1 MYENWTHGYLHAGAS
16 GAMVHVLAPLLP
28 CVGQPLWTAARA
40 SAPCMHQRAP
50 IQSSSTL
57 SSRARSAPSASKVN
71 PVEENL
77 GPQPEEVVLVE
88 HVRSDGSAGQVVFRL
103 GGRVTAE
110 ALERLCVKVGWPARP
125 IAKVDIALR
134 NSFLVA
140 SLVLRITRGSPTSTA
155 SDSSGPVQV
164 TGSTPEKYVVSE
176 TLIGLAR
183 ATSDHVFNAT
193 IWDVLVDPEY
203 QGQGLGKA
211 LVEQMVRTLLRRDIS
226 NITLFADAKVVDFYR
241 QLGFEADP
249 QGIKGEDTA
258 APRHQQH
265 HVVCGC
271 QGGGLLSPAGIR
283 SRPPRHQ

>member
-1 MYENWTHGYLHAGAS
+1 M
-16 GAMVHVLAPLLP
+16 
-28 CVGQPLWTAARA
+28 
-40 SAPCMHQRAP
+40 
-50 IQSSSTL
+50 
-57 SSRARSAPSASKVN
+57 
-71 PVEENL
+71 EENL

-249 QGIKGEDTA
+249 QGIKGMFWY
-258 APRHQQH
+258 PR
-265 HVVCGC
+265 
-271 QGGGLLSPAGIR
+271 S
-283 SRPPRHQ
+283 

>member
-1 MYENWTHGYLHAGAS
+1 AEVFPPVYS
-16 GAMVHVLAPLLP
+16 IPSK
-28 CVGQPLWTAARA
+28 PLWHKCTQCQQGEPSGGESWTTAGLQVAHDI
-40 SAPCMHQRAP
+40 C
-50 IQSSSTL
+50 T
-57 SSRARSAPSASKVN
+57 
-71 PVEENL
+71 
-77 GPQPEEVVLVE
+77 GWPQEEVVLVE

-164 TGSTPEKYVVSE
+164 TGSTPEQYVVSE

-193 IWDVLVDPEY
+193 IWDVLVDPE
-203 QGQGLGKA
+203 
-211 LVEQMVRTLLRRDIS
+211 VRTLLRRDIS

-249 QGIKGEDTA
+249 QGIKGGQGSALPRLRQQCWE
-258 APRHQQH
+258 APTGVRLYM
-265 HVVCGC
+265 
-271 QGGGLLSPAGIR
+271 GGGTGLIVP
-283 SRPPRHQ
+283 

>member
-1 MYENWTHGYLHAGAS
+1 MYENGPHGYLHAGAS

-28 CVGQPLWTAARA
+28 CIGPPRLWTAARA
-40 SAPCMHQRAP
+40 PAPCMHQRAP
-50 IQSSSTL
+50 IQPSSTL
-57 SSRARSAPSASKVN
+57 SSRTRRRRYAHRCTAFLQNLFGTSTPSASKVN

-249 QGIKGEDTA
+249 QGIK
-258 APRHQQH
+258 
-265 HVVCGC
+265 
-271 QGGGLLSPAGIR
+271 
-283 SRPPRHQ
+283 

>member
-1 MYENWTHGYLHAGAS
+1 MRIGLTATCTLERAGQWCTCWPRSFHASGLHA
-16 GAMVHVLAPLLP
+16 
-28 CVGQPLWTAARA
+28 CGQPLE
-40 SAPCMHQRAP
+40 HQPLACTSVRPYSHHLHCPREHAGGGIP
-50 IQSSSTL
+50 TGVQHSFKTSLAQGNSV
-57 SSRARSAPSASKVN
+57 ADPVACSAPSASKVN

-164 TGSTPEKYVVSE
+164 TGSTPEQYVVSE

-249 QGIKGEDTA
+249 QGIKGMFWY
-258 APRHQQH
+258 PR
-265 HVVCGC
+265 
-271 QGGGLLSPAGIR
+271 S
-283 SRPPRHQ
+283 